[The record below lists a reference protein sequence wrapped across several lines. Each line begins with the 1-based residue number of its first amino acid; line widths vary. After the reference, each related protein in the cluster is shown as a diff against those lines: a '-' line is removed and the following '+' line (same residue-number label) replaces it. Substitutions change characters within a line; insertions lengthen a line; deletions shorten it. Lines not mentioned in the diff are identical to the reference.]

1 MNESFND
8 IKFNFEP
15 NRDISDEKIEIVAE
29 QLALIDYVFS
39 KDEINSVEL
48 LETLKDKY
56 NGDDKCA

>member
-29 QLALIDYVFS
+29 QLALIDYVVS